1 MTISGKAFPREFPMM
16 LKNLETVKK
25 LFTQGNDGGLY
36 DKRFR
41 MTKVDNPH
49 LPLGMFMAE
58 FVFARQS
65 GELTKTQSQA
75 IRCSGQSSASP
86 KSHIYFNAGICNRA
100 NCKFPHI
107 CSMCK
112 DESHRKFKCSKK

>member
-1 MTISGKAFPREFPMM
+1 MIRKH
-16 LKNLETVKK
+16 LETVKK

-49 LPLGMFMAE
+49 LPWGMFMAE

-65 GELTKTQSQA
+65 SELTKTQSQA
-75 IRCSGQSSASP
+75 IRCSGQSLSSP
-86 KSHIYFNAGICNRA
+86 KSCIYFNAGICNRA

-112 DESHRKFKCSKK
+112 DEFHGKFKCSKK